1 MALDKKITDFQ
12 EKYPTKAEKEKALS
26 NMSNEEIDDLIG
38 ASSNV
43 QAKIFYASFK
53 KSDDGAKK

>member
-1 MALDKKITDFQ
+1 MDTSRQDALQSFRK
-12 EKYPTKAEKEKALS
+12 EHPTRESKEQALR
-26 NMSNEEIDDLIG
+26 NMSNAQIDELIK

-53 KSDDGAKK
+53 KK

>member
-1 MALDKKITDFQ
+1 MALDNKIEEFQ
-12 EKYPTKAEKEKALS
+12 HRYPTRAEKEEALR

-53 KSDDGAKK
+53 KKDDGARK